1 MCTCLRVRVCM
12 RVPMHVGV
20 HVRVFSIKACFILVL
35 VSVRRPPGPWQL
47 RARLQE
53 QAAPA

>member
-1 MCTCLRVRVCM
+1 VCVLVPVRA
-12 RVPMHVGV
+12 GV

-47 RARLQE
+47 QARLQE
-53 QAAPA
+53 EAAPD